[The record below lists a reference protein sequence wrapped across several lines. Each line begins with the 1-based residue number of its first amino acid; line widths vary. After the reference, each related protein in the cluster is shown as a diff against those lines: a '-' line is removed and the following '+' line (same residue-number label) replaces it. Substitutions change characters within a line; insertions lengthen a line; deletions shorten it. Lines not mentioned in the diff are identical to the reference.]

1 MVFDIEK
8 MRQVYGSL
16 RIGDYVETV
25 DGVCGV
31 VTNVIYAGTPELALL
46 IEASLCG
53 DCIVQCPVI
62 DIPKNFVCVGPWTS
76 EGWKKPP
83 MQQKEKF
90 FAPTLKP
97 WEHSFRMPQK
107 PGKVL
112 IFRAE
117 CSIDE
122 KTRKDWE
129 AYILHSVE
137 QGVVLLP
144 DFIRLEAVG
153 GKENDNGNKE
163 SV

>member
-8 MRQVYGSL
+8 MRQEGDL

-31 VTNVIYAGTPELALL
+31 VTTIFYSGETELPVL

-62 DIPKNFVCVGPWTS
+62 DIPKNFVRVGQWTS
-76 EGWKKPP
+76 ADWKKPP
-83 MQQKEKF
+83 MQQKEKH

-107 PGKVL
+107 PDKVL
-112 IFRAE
+112 IFRSEVALDAE
-117 CSIDE
+117 
-122 KTRKDWE
+122 TRQSWE
-129 AYILHSVE
+129 EYIARGIE
-137 QGVVLLP
+137 RGAMILP
-144 DFIRLEAVG
+144 EFIKLETVM
-153 GKENDNGNKE
+153 GKEG
-163 SV
+163 

>member
-1 MVFDIEK
+1 MVFDIET
-8 MRQVYGSL
+8 MRRVRGSL

-31 VTNVIYAGTPELALL
+31 VTNVIYAGTPELAWA

-53 DCIVQCPVI
+53 DCVMQCPVI
-62 DIPKNFVCVGPWTS
+62 DIPKKFVCVGPWTS
-76 EGWKKPP
+76 EEWKKPP
-83 MQQKEKF
+83 MQQREKH
-90 FAPTLKP
+90 FASTLKP
-97 WEHSFRMPQK
+97 WEYSFRMPQK
-107 PGKVL
+107 PDKVL

-122 KTRKDWE
+122 KTREDWE
-129 AYILHSVE
+129 KCILQGAE

-153 GKENDNGNKE
+153 GKEADNG
-163 SV
+163 

>member
-8 MRQVYGSL
+8 MRQEGNL

-31 VTNVIYAGTPELALL
+31 VTKIFYSGETELPVL

-62 DIPKNFVCVGPWTS
+62 DIPQNFVCVGPWTS
-76 EGWKKPP
+76 EDWKKPP
-83 MQQKEKF
+83 MQQKEKH

-107 PGKVL
+107 PNKVL
-112 IFRAE
+112 IFRVE

-122 KTRKDWE
+122 KTRKDWDK
-129 AYILHSVE
+129 YILQCVE

-144 DFIRLEAVG
+144 DFIRLETVV
-153 GKENDNGNKE
+153 GKEPGNG
-163 SV
+163 

>member
-1 MVFDIEK
+1 MVFDIEI
-8 MRQVYGSL
+8 MRLVRGSL

-31 VTNVIYAGTPELALL
+31 VTNVIYAGTPELALV

-62 DIPKNFVCVGPWTS
+62 DIPKNFACVGPWTS
-76 EGWKKPP
+76 ADWKKPP
-83 MQQKEKF
+83 MQQKEKH
-90 FAPTLKP
+90 FASTLKP
-97 WEHSFRMPQK
+97 WEYSFRMPQK
-107 PGKVL
+107 PDKVL
-112 IFRAE
+112 IFRTE
-117 CSIDE
+117 GSIDE

-129 AYILHSVE
+129 KYILHSVE

-153 GKENDNGNKE
+153 GKETDNG
-163 SV
+163 

>member
-1 MVFDIEK
+1 MVFDIEI
-8 MRQVYGSL
+8 MRRVRGSL

-31 VTNVIYAGTPELALL
+31 VTNVFYSGAAELAVM

-76 EGWKKPP
+76 EAWKKPP
-83 MQQKEKF
+83 MQQKEKH
-90 FAPTLKP
+90 FAATLNP
-97 WEHSFRMPQK
+97 WEYAARMQK
-107 PGKVL
+107 KSGDVL

-117 CSIDE
+117 CSMDE
-122 KTRKDWE
+122 KMREDWE
-129 AYILHSVE
+129 KHILNSVK

-144 DFIRLEAVG
+144 DFIRLEAVS
-153 GKENDNGNKE
+153 GKETGNG
-163 SV
+163 

>member
-8 MRQVYGSL
+8 MRQEGNL

-107 PGKVL
+107 PGNVP
-112 IFRAE
+112 IFRSEVALDAE
-117 CSIDE
+117 
-122 KTRKDWE
+122 TRQSWE
-129 AYILHSVE
+129 EYIARGIE
-137 QGVVLLP
+137 RGAVLLP
-144 DFIRLEAVG
+144 EFIKLETVM
-153 GKENDNGNKE
+153 GKEG
-163 SV
+163 

>member
-31 VTNVIYAGTPELALL
+31 VTNVIYAGTPELAWV

-53 DCIVQCPVI
+53 DCVIQCSVI
-62 DIPKNFVCVGPWTS
+62 DIPKKFVCVGPWTS
-76 EGWKKPP
+76 ADWKKPP

-97 WEHSFRMPQK
+97 WQYSFRMPQK
-107 PGKVL
+107 LNKVL
-112 IFRAE
+112 IFRTE
-117 CSIDE
+117 CSMDE
-122 KTRKDWE
+122 KTREDWE
-129 AYILHSVE
+129 KCILQGVE

-153 GKENDNGNKE
+153 GKETDNG
-163 SV
+163 

>member
-1 MVFDIEK
+1 MVFDIEN
-8 MRQVYGSL
+8 MRRVRGSL

-31 VTNVIYAGTPELALL
+31 VTNVIYAGAPEEALL

-76 EGWKKPP
+76 EDWKKPP

-107 PGKVL
+107 PDKVP
-112 IFRAE
+112 IFRSEVALDAE
-117 CSIDE
+117 
-122 KTRKDWE
+122 TRQSWE
-129 AYILHSVE
+129 EYIARGIE
-137 QGVVLLP
+137 RGAVLLP
-144 DFIRLEAVG
+144 EFIKLETVM
-153 GKENDNGNKE
+153 GKEG
-163 SV
+163 

>member
-8 MRQVYGSL
+8 MRLVYGSL

-53 DCIVQCPVI
+53 NCIVQCPVI

-76 EGWKKPP
+76 EEWKKPP

-97 WEHSFRMPQK
+97 WEHSFRTPQK
-107 PGKVL
+107 PDKVL

-117 CSIDE
+117 CSMD
-122 KTRKDWE
+122 TNTLRDWE
-129 AYILHSVE
+129 INILHSAE

-144 DFIRLEAVG
+144 EFIRLEEVG
-153 GKENDNGNKE
+153 GRETDNG
-163 SV
+163 

>member
-1 MVFDIEK
+1 MVFDIKK
-8 MRQVYGSL
+8 MRLVYGSL

-53 DCIVQCPVI
+53 DCIIQCPVI

-76 EGWKKPP
+76 EDWKKPP
-83 MQQKEKF
+83 MQQKEKH

-97 WEHSFRMPQK
+97 WEHSFRTPQK
-107 PGKVL
+107 PDKVL

-117 CSIDE
+117 GALE
-122 KTRKDWE
+122 EGTREEWE
-129 AYILHSVE
+129 ERIVRGIERGAVILPE
-137 QGVVLLP
+137 
-144 DFIRLEAVG
+144 FIKLETVM
-153 GKENDNGNKE
+153 GKEG
-163 SV
+163 